1 MSSFDLIW
9 RLILLLLYTNNDKSN
24 EQKTED

>member
-9 RLILLLLYTNNDKSN
+9 HLILLLLEKDNKKSNDK
-24 EQKTED
+24 KTED

>member
-9 RLILLLLYTNNDKSN
+9 RLIVLLLEKDNNKSN
-24 EQKTED
+24 DLKTED